1 MRKRK
6 QRWRKV
12 VLDVKEAVLVHA
24 LLPDGEQ
31 IRRNALSYMV
41 AIGLDDGDEE
51 LK

>member
-1 MRKRK
+1 MKKRK
-6 QRWRKV
+6 QRWKKV
-12 VLDVKEAVLVHA
+12 VFDIKEAVFVQT

-41 AIGLDDGDEE
+41 AIGLNDGDEE

>member
-1 MRKRK
+1 VRKRK
-6 QRWRKV
+6 QHWRKV
-12 VLDVKEAVLVHA
+12 VFDVKEAVLVQT

-31 IRRNALSYMV
+31 IRRNALFYMV